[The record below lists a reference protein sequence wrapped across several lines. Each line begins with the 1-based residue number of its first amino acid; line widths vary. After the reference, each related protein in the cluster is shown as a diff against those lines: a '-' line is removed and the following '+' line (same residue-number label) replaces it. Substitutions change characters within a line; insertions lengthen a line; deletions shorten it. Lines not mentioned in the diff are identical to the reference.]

1 LQGFDLLRNLFAQ
14 TNSGF
19 VEGVEFEAG
28 FLGLL
33 VGNQAIAAFASASTT
48 LAPAILPS
56 ATCNMYLQHDRETIR
71 HSLQRGRFLEGEGR

>member
-19 VEGVEFEAG
+19 VEGVEFEAS

-48 LAPAILPS
+48 LAPAIFP
-56 ATCNMYLQHDRETIR
+56 
-71 HSLQRGRFLEGEGR
+71 